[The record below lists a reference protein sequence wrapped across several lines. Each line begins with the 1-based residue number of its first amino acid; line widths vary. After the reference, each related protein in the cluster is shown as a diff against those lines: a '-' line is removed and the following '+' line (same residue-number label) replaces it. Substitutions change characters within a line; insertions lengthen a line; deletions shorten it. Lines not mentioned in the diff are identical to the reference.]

1 MGASIIVWIIIV
13 ALVVSAPY
21 FCSDLDNEH

>member
-13 ALVVSAPY
+13 ALVISAPY
-21 FCSDLDNEH
+21 LCSDLYYED